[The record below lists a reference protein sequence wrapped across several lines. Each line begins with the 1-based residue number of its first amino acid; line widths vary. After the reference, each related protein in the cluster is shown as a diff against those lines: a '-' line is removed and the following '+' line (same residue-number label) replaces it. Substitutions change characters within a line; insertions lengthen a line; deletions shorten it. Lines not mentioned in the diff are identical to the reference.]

1 MQLISSGH
9 PKASMPLIKKGILL
23 LSIALL
29 LLLGVAPV
37 AVSSAS
43 TNELRIDENFDIATI
58 NEVSNRFI
66 APQSASYFDVLQ
78 PNGASSSEDIT
89 SNQNSRLWLSTEL
102 VNTGFSSVPLVLN
115 IDRLNLDD
123 LQIYLLDN
131 NARITKSYRY
141 QAGKGDYSL
150 KKLLPSIR
158 VTFSLSAEERAR
170 LLIGVK
176 DEGLREFPIAVWH
189 QQSILQYDKNMR
201 LLIGV
206 VIGILGV
213 LAGYFLLSYLFQRT
227 PSRFWLAMNNGVLMA
242 LFFIAQGGLAWWPSL
257 TNASEDVVT
266 LLLGVAFLIL
276 AKVTHNLF
284 SRIPLVLRIVTF
296 ILPLVMMIWALVSD
310 DYQASIIVMASSALI
325 GIYHVFL
332 ALFYRDKRTPGL
344 SRIFVIAWFF
354 FFVLYAILI
363 DTLLGSLLY
372 TTPVVTIILI
382 VLCASLLCLGFCVEL
397 KERSFNIQKLLERE
411 ATISN
416 LNRFY
421 DLFRNSAEG
430 LYTSTLDG
438 ELKTVNPAMC
448 ALFGYEDESHMLSAI
463 ANTREF
469 YANTEDRD
477 LMVGELLADGIIM
490 GREFKGLKAD
500 GSEFWFS
507 ISCQVRNA
515 QDGKFLYGSIIDVT
529 EKKHSDLSLQ
539 YMVSHDALTG
549 VFNRRHFESTLKN
562 KLATDEIRTITLLY
576 LDLDRFKVVNDT
588 CGHKAGD
595 ALIKEVAV
603 LLSDTLPEN
612 AMIARLGG
620 DEFGVV
626 IDNEPTEG
634 AHAIAEALLDT
645 VHDYH
650 FMWDKRIF
658 NLGVSIGLVECDD
671 RATPGEQYLSMADA
685 ACYFAKEQGRNQIH
699 QYNKDDKSIQRY
711 QKELDWV
718 TAINQAHNDE
728 RFVLYYQ
735 PLRPLSSPNDGYYY
749 EVLLRLK
756 TPDGNIV
763 KPTAFLPTAER
774 FEMNVKIDKWVLTNT
789 FKWLQ
794 KNPEH
799 LANLKRCSINLN
811 CHSLTDRDFKLFVL
825 NAFDRYGIP
834 YHKICFEVI
843 ESVAIIKME
852 DTVGFMQTFNELG
865 CSFALDDFGSG
876 FSSYSYLKH
885 LPVDIVKIDGAFI
898 KDMLTDPVDAAMV
911 ASIKDVAKAMGMQ
924 TVAEFVESDA
934 TMAQLGKIGIDYAQ
948 GFGVAHPS
956 PLNEFTPL

>member
-1 MQLISSGH
+1 
-9 PKASMPLIKKGILL
+9 MPLIKKGFILL
-23 LSIALL
+23 SAALL
-29 LLLGVAPV
+29 VFLWVVPV
-37 AVSSAS
+37 AVSTAA
-43 TNELRIDENFDIATI
+43 TNQLRIDESFDIATI
-58 NEVSNRFI
+58 NEVSNQFI
-66 APQSASYFDVLQ
+66 APLSASYFDVLQ
-78 PNGASSSEDIT
+78 PNGAL
-89 SNQNSRLWLSTEL
+89 SNDDTLTEQNSRFWLSTEL
-102 VNTGFSSVPLVLN
+102 VNTGFSTVPLVLN

-123 LQIYLLDN
+123 LHIYLLDDN
-131 NARITKSYRY
+131 ERIIKSYRY

-150 KKLLPSIR
+150 QKLLPSIR
-158 VTFSLSAEERAR
+158 LSFSLAAQERSR
-170 LLIGVK
+170 LLIGIR
-176 DEGLREFPIAVWH
+176 DEGLQEFPIALWH
-189 QQSILQYDKNMR
+189 KQKIVQYDQNMQV
-201 LLIGV
+201 LIGV

-227 PSRFWLAMNNGVLMA
+227 PSRFWLAMNNGVLIA

-257 TNASEDVVT
+257 TNASEDVFT
-266 LLLGVAFLIL
+266 LLLGITFLIL

-284 SRIPLVLRIVTF
+284 SRIPLILRIVTF
-296 ILPLVMMIWALVSD
+296 GLPVVMMTWALLSN
-310 DYQASIIVMASSALI
+310 DYQASLIVMAGAALI
-325 GIYHVFL
+325 GIYHVLL
-332 ALFYRDKRTPGL
+332 ALIYNDKRTPGL
-344 SRIFVIAWFF
+344 SRIFTIAWVF
-354 FFVLYAILI
+354 FFVLYAILL

-382 VLCASLLCLGFCVEL
+382 ILCAGLLCLGFSVEL

-411 ATISN
+411 ATITN

-469 YANTEDRD
+469 YANKEDRD

-490 GREFKGLKAD
+490 GREFQGLKAD

-549 VFNRRHFESTLKN
+549 VFNRRHFESMLKN
-562 KLATDEIRTITLLY
+562 KLANEDIQSITLLY

-595 ALIKEVAV
+595 ALIKEVAL
-603 LLSDTLPEN
+603 LLSDALPDN

-626 IDNEPTEG
+626 IDNEAPEG
-634 AHAIAEALLDT
+634 THSIAETLLDA

-658 NLGVSIGLVECDD
+658 NLGVSIGLVECDN
-671 RATPGEQYLSMADA
+671 RTTPSEQYLSMADA

-718 TAINQAHNDE
+718 TEINQAHTEE
-728 RFVLYYQ
+728 RFLLYYQ

-756 TPDGNIV
+756 NPDGNII

-794 KNPEH
+794 ENPEH

-825 NAFDRYGIP
+825 NAFDRYEIP

-934 TMAQLGKIGIDYAQ
+934 TMAQLGKIGIDYAK
-948 GFGVAHPS
+948 GFGVAHPT
-956 PLNEFTPL
+956 PLNEFKPL